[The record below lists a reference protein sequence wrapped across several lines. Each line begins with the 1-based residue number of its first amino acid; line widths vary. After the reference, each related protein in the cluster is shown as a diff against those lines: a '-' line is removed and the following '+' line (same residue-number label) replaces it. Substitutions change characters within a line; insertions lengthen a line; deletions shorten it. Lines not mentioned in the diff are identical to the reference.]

1 MMDGPADSCA
11 VFGAVKVEWGRA
23 CGEEGAETV
32 TKTSILS
39 LAPGLGA
46 YLYPFNIVFHFL

>member
-1 MMDGPADSCA
+1 MDWLDDSCG
-11 VFGAVKVEWGRA
+11 VFGAVKVEWGRVW
-23 CGEEGAETV
+23 GEEGTETV
-32 TKTSILS
+32 IKTSILS